1 MHYLIFSDTHGR
13 SDVIMSVIERCIS
26 GLDGVIFLG
35 DNYRDIEPAMDM
47 YPNLTF
53 HAVAGNCDFGA
64 KYLEADYQEKMLV
77 LDKTRVLILHG
88 HTRSVKFYLG
98 ELEAYARRAGADIA
112 MFGHT
117 HERVLEYRDLGSK
130 PLWLFNPGSAALP
143 KDGLPASFG
152 TLTIR
157 DGQVLLSHGEV
168 NPR

>member
-1 MHYLIFSDTHGR
+1 MNYLILSDTHGR
-13 SDVIMSVIERCIS
+13 SDVILRVIERCHA

-35 DNYRDIEPAMDM
+35 DNYRDIEPATER
-47 YPNLTF
+47 YPELTF

-64 KYLEADYQEKMLV
+64 RYLEAELQEKMLV
-77 LDKTRVLILHG
+77 LDGVRVLILHG

-152 TLTIR
+152 TLTVIG
-157 DGQVLLSHGEV
+157 GQVLLSHGEV
-168 NPR
+168 DP